1 MCNMKLRGKQKRYLR
16 SEAHHLKPIFQIG
29 KDGLSEVW
37 LDEVLKALDKRE
49 LLKVNIL
56 QNSLVEVEDV
66 KEFIEN
72 NSDAQVIQTIGNVL
86 VLFKKSDKA
95 ENQKISV
102 KVADYKN

>member
-1 MCNMKLRGKQKRYLR
+1 MKLRGKQKRYLR

-95 ENQKISV
+95 KNQKISV
-102 KVADYKN
+102 KVAEL

>member
-1 MCNMKLRGKQKRYLR
+1 MKLRGKQKRYLR

-56 QNSLVEVEDV
+56 QNSLVEVEEV

-95 ENQKISV
+95 ENQKNSV
-102 KVADYKN
+102 KVAEL

>member
-1 MCNMKLRGKQKRYLR
+1 MKLRGKQKRYLR

-56 QNSLVEVEDV
+56 KNSLVEVEEV

-102 KVADYKN
+102 KVAEL

>member
-1 MCNMKLRGKQKRYLR
+1 MKLRGKQKRYLR

-56 QNSLVEVEDV
+56 QNSLVEVEEV

-86 VLFKKSDKA
+86 VLFKKSGKA
-95 ENQKISV
+95 GNQKISV
-102 KVADYKN
+102 KVAE

>member
-1 MCNMKLRGKQKRYLR
+1 MKHRGKQKRYLR

-56 QNSLVEVEDV
+56 QNSLVEVEEV

-86 VLFKKSDKA
+86 VLFKKSGKA
-95 ENQKISV
+95 GNQKISV
-102 KVADYKN
+102 KVAEL

>member
-1 MCNMKLRGKQKRYLR
+1 MKLRGKQKRYLR

-102 KVADYKN
+102 KVVEL

>member
-1 MCNMKLRGKQKRYLR
+1 MKLRGKQKRYLR

-49 LLKVNIL
+49 LLKINIL

-102 KVADYKN
+102 KVAEL

>member
-1 MCNMKLRGKQKRYLR
+1 MKLRGKQKRYLR

-102 KVADYKN
+102 KVAEL

>member
-1 MCNMKLRGKQKRYLR
+1 MKLRGKQKRYLR

-56 QNSLVEVEDV
+56 QNSLVEVEEV

-72 NSDAQVIQTIGNVL
+72 NSDVQVIQTIGNVL
-86 VLFKKSDKA
+86 VLFKKSGKA
-95 ENQKISV
+95 GNQKISV
-102 KVADYKN
+102 KVAEL

>member
-56 QNSLVEVEDV
+56 QNSLEEVEDV

-102 KVADYKN
+102 KVAEL

>member
-1 MCNMKLRGKQKRYLR
+1 MKLRGKQKRYLR
-16 SEAHHLKPIFQIG
+16 SQAHHLKPIFQIG

-102 KVADYKN
+102 KVAEL

>member
-1 MCNMKLRGKQKRYLR
+1 MKLRGKQKRYLR

-86 VLFKKSDKA
+86 VLFKKSDKT

-102 KVADYKN
+102 KVAEL

>member
-1 MCNMKLRGKQKRYLR
+1 MKLRRKQKRYLR

-49 LLKVNIL
+49 LLKVNVL
-56 QNSLVEVEDV
+56 QNSLVEVEEV

-86 VLFKKSDKA
+86 VLFKKSGKA
-95 ENQKISV
+95 KNQKISV
-102 KVADYKN
+102 KVAEL

>member
-1 MCNMKLRGKQKRYLR
+1 MKLRGKQKRYLR

-56 QNSLVEVEDV
+56 QNSLVEIEDV

-86 VLFKKSDKA
+86 VLFKKSNKA

-102 KVADYKN
+102 KVAEL

>member
-1 MCNMKLRGKQKRYLR
+1 MKLRGKQKRYLR

-56 QNSLVEVEDV
+56 QNSLVEVEEV

-86 VLFKKSDKA
+86 VLFKRSDKA

-102 KVADYKN
+102 KVAEL

>member
-56 QNSLVEVEDV
+56 QNSLVEVGDV

-102 KVADYKN
+102 KVAEL

>member
-1 MCNMKLRGKQKRYLR
+1 MKLRGKQKRYLR

-56 QNSLVEVEDV
+56 QNSLVEIEDV

-102 KVADYKN
+102 KVAEL

>member
-56 QNSLVEVEDV
+56 QNSLVEVEEV
-66 KEFIEN
+66 KELIEN

-86 VLFKKSDKA
+86 VLFKKSSKA

-102 KVADYKN
+102 KVAEL

>member
-1 MCNMKLRGKQKRYLR
+1 MKLRGKQKRYLR

-72 NSDAQVIQTIGNVL
+72 NSDAQIIQTIGNVL

-102 KVADYKN
+102 KVAEL

>member
-1 MCNMKLRGKQKRYLR
+1 MCNMKLRGRQKRYLR

-102 KVADYKN
+102 KVAEL

>member
-1 MCNMKLRGKQKRYLR
+1 MKLRGKQKRYLR

-56 QNSLVEVEDV
+56 QNSLMEVEEV

-86 VLFKKSDKA
+86 VLFKKSGKA
-95 ENQKISV
+95 GNQKISV
-102 KVADYKN
+102 KVAEL

>member
-1 MCNMKLRGKQKRYLR
+1 MKLRGKQKRYLR
-16 SEAHHLKPIFQIG
+16 SEANHLKPIFQIG

-102 KVADYKN
+102 KVAEL

>member
-1 MCNMKLRGKQKRYLR
+1 MKLRGKQKRYLR

-56 QNSLVEVEDV
+56 QNSLVEVEDD

-102 KVADYKN
+102 KVAEL